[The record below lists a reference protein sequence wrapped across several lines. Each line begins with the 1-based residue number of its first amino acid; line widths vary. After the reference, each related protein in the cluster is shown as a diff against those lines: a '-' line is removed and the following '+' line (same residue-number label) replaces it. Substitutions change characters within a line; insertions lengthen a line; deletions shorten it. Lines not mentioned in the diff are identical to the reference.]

1 MSLAP
6 PFSSLL
12 HPLRKPEQ
20 SETSRKIEELQL
32 SHIQAVHRPRPQP
45 SFVPKIQLQLRQL
58 EPFKQKVTATCTHL
72 AALEA
77 VVAPLQRSR
86 ATGELSEDIAARFLE
101 YLALSGYERAEATLS
116 LVHST
121 SCPRFHADYVKVR
134 GLCTYIG
141 PGTIW
146 TDNSNVP
153 LLSRLMKVD
162 GGLRLIDTCKV
173 HQAEPCDML
182 YLKGRDWPGNPG
194 MGAIHRSPEGAS
206 QHSPRLLLTLDRAP
220 DCDCGQD

>member
-58 EPFKQKVTATCTHL
+58 EPFKQKVQSRSELLGPLAVGLLHLHAVQVTATCTHL

-101 YLALSGYERAEATLS
+101 YLALSGKPATLVCIAATVC
-116 LVHST
+116 LRRH
-121 SCPRFHADYVKVR
+121 RA
-134 GLCTYIG
+134 
-141 PGTIW
+141 GT
-146 TDNSNVP
+146 
-153 LLSRLMKVD
+153 
-162 GGLRLIDTCKV
+162 
-173 HQAEPCDML
+173 
-182 YLKGRDWPGNPG
+182 
-194 MGAIHRSPEGAS
+194 
-206 QHSPRLLLTLDRAP
+206 
-220 DCDCGQD
+220 